1 MNLEEL
7 RSYPRDWLTC
17 EQVAPVLGA
26 DRANIH
32 DQAVTD
38 PAALGFPVVVIKSRV
53 KIPKL
58 PFLRFMT
65 EGTKPE

>member
-38 PAALGFPVVVIKSRV
+38 PKMLGFPVVVIKSRV
-53 KIPKL
+53 KIPKAA
-58 PFLRFMT
+58 FIKFMN
-65 EGTKPE
+65 GDDA

>member
-1 MNLEEL
+1 M
-7 RSYPRDWLTC
+7 
-17 EQVAPVLGA
+17 LGA

-32 DQAVTD
+32 YQAVTD

>member
-1 MNLEEL
+1 MSLEEL

-38 PAALGFPVVVIKSRV
+38 PAALGFPVVVIKNRV

-58 PFLRFMT
+58 PFVRFMT
-65 EGTKPE
+65 EGTKPD

>member
-1 MNLEEL
+1 MSLEEL

-53 KIPKL
+53 KIPKI
-58 PFLRFMT
+58 PFIRFMT